1 MLVIYWSSVTPFIT
15 CNDVFYRAD
24 VSQLSRDFRRA
35 NETFQ
40 SLSGKLQQSIMAIRQ
55 IPGDNL
61 LRRVPRLVRDVAQL
75 SDKQVAVLCSGNDLN
90 LDKSLVE
97 LLDAPL
103 THLVRNAIDHGIEL
117 PGERGEK
124 DTMAQ
129 VRVQEE
135 DQRILPK
142 FPTMAVG

>member
-1 MLVIYWSSVTPFIT
+1 MRVSEEHIDTFLAYVGDLMVIGDTFHHLQRRLLPG
-15 CNDVFYRAD
+15 AD

-40 SLSGKLQQSIMAIRQ
+40 ALSGKLQQSIMAIRQ

-61 LRRVPRLVRDVAQL
+61 LRRVPRLVRDVAQV
-75 SDKQVAVLCSGNDLN
+75 SEKQVTVLCSGNDLN

-117 PGERGEK
+117 PG
-124 DTMAQ
+124 
-129 VRVQEE
+129 
-135 DQRILPK
+135 
-142 FPTMAVG
+142 